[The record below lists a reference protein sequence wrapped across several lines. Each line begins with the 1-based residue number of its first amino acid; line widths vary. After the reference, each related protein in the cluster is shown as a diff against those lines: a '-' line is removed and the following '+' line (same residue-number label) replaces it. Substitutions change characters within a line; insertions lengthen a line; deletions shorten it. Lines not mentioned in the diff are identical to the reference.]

1 MPCTAAKGAAAP
13 PALPVQEPGT
23 AVAAPV
29 QSAAECT
36 SGIEQYIP
44 PSASQWAAAEAA
56 RYYAFEQAGA
66 LIQQALQDGNANGHS
81 PSPPESPW
89 DAPAARLGDA
99 GAAVGRAP
107 AGLGLGLSLHSQLAA
122 GQVAGAA
129 GGGAAGLVAEGAAPA
144 GSVPGSGPAP
154 QAPASQAAA
163 AAAAPHSSEK
173 EVDACIDAVED
184 VEVCSGLQRGRDVG
198 SIPGSTGPVG
208 LVGDAAAP
216 GESCEGATSSG
227 MRKRSAERDAEA
239 APAADGQV
247 VGAPEQALSPDHAA
261 LAAAAA
267 GPWGSAGQWPAKR
280 RRIAGGTLGTL
291 VAWAWRTVC
300 PAAHCRTLEP
310 GAAGAPGSAPG
321 GGATAEELQLAP
333 PDGILGRAAPGKPPP
348 SSSALSAGQGQH
360 AEGSADAPALYCSP
374 PAGEERGKHSGSPGP
389 EPHDEERGNAELG
402 RDWLC
407 TGTRGIHSASAEQQA
422 PASAHEQGLPTC
434 EERRALSGSPE
445 PKDSSRWFRT
455 HEPRNPSAITILQA
469 AAGAH
474 APAAQQ
480 RSALCGSLSSQP
492 RADEHVVDDANGDGM
507 RSVSPE
513 LQAPTGAREVQGWGA
528 PSDDERSLSS
538 PSPSPEPR
546 VEEVSDQG
554 GAATRSRARRVRTRS
569 IRSASP
575 WPRGGAAAR
584 ALSAVSADGA
594 RGGGSLSCRCAG
606 LYDIRA
612 GLHYFRSDIAFSKV
626 MSASLRLSLQELGA
640 CY

>member
-13 PALPVQEPGT
+13 PALPVQELGT

-36 SGIEQYIP
+36 SGIEQSIP

-66 LIQQALQDGNANGHS
+66 LMQQAPQDGNANGHS

-107 AGLGLGLSLHSQLAA
+107 AGSGLGLSLHSQLAA

-184 VEVCSGLQRGRDVG
+184 VEVCSGLQRDVG

-208 LVGDAAAP
+208 LAGDAAAP
-216 GESCEGATSSG
+216 GESCEGAASSG
-227 MRKRSAERDAEA
+227 MRKRSAERAAEA
-239 APAADGQV
+239 VPAADGQV
-247 VGAPEQALSPDHAA
+247 VGAPEQALNPDHAA

-267 GPWGSAGQWPAKR
+267 GPWGSAGQRPAKR

-300 PAAHCRTLEP
+300 PAARCRTLEP

-321 GGATAEELQLAP
+321 GGATSEELQLAP
-333 PDGILGRAAPGKPPP
+333 PDGILGSAAPGKPPP
-348 SSSALSAGQGQH
+348 SFPARSAGQGHH
-360 AEGSADAPALYCSP
+360 AEGSADAPALYCNP

-389 EPHDEERGNAELG
+389 EPHGEECGRAELG

-407 TGTRGIHSASAEQQA
+407 KRGTRGIHSASAEQQA
-422 PASAHEQGLPTC
+422 PASAHEQGAPTC
-434 EERRALSGSPE
+434 EERGALSGSPE
-445 PKDSSRWFRT
+445 PEDLSRWFRT
-455 HEPRNPSAITILQA
+455 REPRNPDAITILQA
-469 AAGAH
+469 GAGAR
-474 APAAQQ
+474 APAARR
-480 RSALCGSLSSQP
+480 RSALCGSLSPQP
-492 RADEHVVDDANGDGM
+492 RARELPGDDADGDRV

-513 LQAPTGAREVQGWGA
+513 LPAPAGAHQVQGWG
-528 PSDDERSLSS
+528 PSSDDERSLSS
-538 PSPSPEPR
+538 RSPSPEPR

-554 GAATRSRARRVRTRS
+554 GAAARSRARRVRTRS

-575 WPRGGAAAR
+575 GPRGGPAAR
-584 ALSAVSADGA
+584 ALSAVPADGA

-606 LYDIRA
+606 LCDIRA
-612 GLHYFRSDIAFSKV
+612 GLHYSRGNIACSKV